1 MVPVDLKPPESHF
14 LFGVAGGMAVGV
26 LFGPLSFPPHPPSF
40 GKPAC
45 KQVEAWSLNV
55 SDSKPEVGSAS
66 AGQTSFAGVE
76 KRRWGGGVGGR
87 GSNGGG
93 TSETLGCWERQEEGG
108 GRGWESGGEQGS
120 REKGA

>member
-1 MVPVDLKPPESHF
+1 MSVILSQRWALPPLVKPHLQGWRS
-14 LFGVAGGMAVGV
+14 GGG
-26 LFGPLSFPPHPPSF
+26 G
-40 GKPAC
+40 G
-45 KQVEAWSLNV
+45 
-55 SDSKPEVGSAS
+55 
-66 AGQTSFAGVE
+66 
-76 KRRWGGGVGGR
+76 GGGVGGR